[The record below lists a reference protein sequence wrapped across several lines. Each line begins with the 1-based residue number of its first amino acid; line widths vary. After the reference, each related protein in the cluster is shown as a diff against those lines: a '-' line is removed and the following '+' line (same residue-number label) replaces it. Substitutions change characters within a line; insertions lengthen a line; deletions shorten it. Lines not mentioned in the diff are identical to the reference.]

1 MPIQSVTSITTLD
14 LFATAILAGFL
25 IPLVLIDL
33 RDLRLPD
40 RLTLPLIG
48 IGLAL
53 GAIRTGGWPV
63 DGAAG
68 AALGYAAFWLIGE
81 AFFRLRG
88 VDGLGRGDAKFLAA
102 AGAWLGP
109 AALPWLVL
117 IAAAA
122 GLTVVLAKSL
132 IQGRKHSSALAFGPW
147 LAAAFW
153 AIWLFELVSA
163 N

>member
-1 MPIQSVTSITTLD
+1 M
-14 LFATAILAGFL
+14 
-25 IPLVLIDL
+25 
-33 RDLRLPD
+33 PD

-48 IGLAL
+48 IGLAF
-53 GAIRTGGWPV
+53 GALRAGGWPV
-63 DGAAG
+63 DGAVG

-81 AFFRLRG
+81 AFFWLRG
-88 VDGLGRGDAKFLAA
+88 VDGLGRGDAKLLAA

-122 GLTVVLAKSL
+122 GLIVVLAQSL
-132 IQGRKHSSALAFGPW
+132 TQGREHTSPLAFGPW

-153 AIWLFELVSA
+153 AIWLVELVSA
-163 N
+163 T